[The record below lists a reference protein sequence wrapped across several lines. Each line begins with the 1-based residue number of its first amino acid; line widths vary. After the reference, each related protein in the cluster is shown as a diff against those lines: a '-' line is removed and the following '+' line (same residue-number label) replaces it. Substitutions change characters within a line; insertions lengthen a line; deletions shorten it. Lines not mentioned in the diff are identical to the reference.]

1 MLISDKIQGMPIHRD
16 TTTFGG
22 RLHDCMDDL
31 GLPERGR
38 QAYISQRFGVAQPT
52 AKDYLD
58 NKIMP
63 GRPRMLKMATDFGVM
78 LEWLSAGRGDKRRGA
93 SGQVRET
100 SMVYGAPDI
109 RAIPLVSYV
118 EAGVWSDSNDPY
130 PRGQGMESIGVDP
143 ELAAH
148 LSRVA
153 FALKIEGS
161 SMAPEFQPGDVI
173 IVDPNVQ
180 PRPGDLVVAK
190 LDAEEKATFKKYRD
204 RGTDGDGERI
214 IELVPINPDYPT
226 LHITASMPGRI
237 IATMV
242 EHRRRRRF

>member
-1 MLISDKIQGMPIHRD
+1 MVFGHRIQVMPIHRD

-22 RLHDCMDDL
+22 RLHACMDDL

-38 QAYISQRFGVAQPT
+38 QAYISQRFKVSQPT
-52 AKDYLD
+52 AKGYLD

-63 GRPRMLKMATDFGVM
+63 GRLRMLKMASEFGVM
-78 LEWLSAGRGDKRRGA
+78 LEWLSAGKGDKLHSSPGM
-93 SGQVRET
+93 VRDAA
-100 SMVYGAPDI
+100 MIYGAPDI
-109 RAIPLVSYV
+109 RVIPLVSYV
-118 EAGVWSDSNDPY
+118 EAGAWSDISDPY

-153 FALKIEGS
+153 FALKIEGL

-173 IVDPNVQ
+173 IVDPNTQ

-190 LDAEEKATFKKYRD
+190 LDDEESATFKKYRD
-204 RGTDGDGERI
+204 RGTDNAGERI
-214 IELVPINPDYPT
+214 IELVPLNPDYPT
-226 LHITASMPGRI
+226 LHISASTPGRI
-237 IATMV
+237 IATMI